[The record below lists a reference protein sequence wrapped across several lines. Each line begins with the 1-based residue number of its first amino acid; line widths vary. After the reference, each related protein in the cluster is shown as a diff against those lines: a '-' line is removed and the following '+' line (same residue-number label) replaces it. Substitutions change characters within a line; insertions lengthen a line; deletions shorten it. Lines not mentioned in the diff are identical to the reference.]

1 MTKAPAHAPSSG
13 RVERSERFPRWPAW
27 LPLALIL
34 ALAAGL
40 RFYRLGAEN
49 LWIDEVFSVRQAA
62 PALEGVA
69 GYWDLDRQTTSR
81 PLSLVLLHY
90 VLALGN
96 SEFLMRLPYA
106 IMSILDVGALFLL
119 SRELAGRRVALR
131 ASLFLAVLPLH
142 VWYGQ
147 EVRWY
152 AQWALL
158 TTVSF
163 LALVRLWKTGRK
175 RWWVAHDV
183 TLLLA
188 LYTYVVSLHLLI
200 AQVFTAW
207 LLPDRGARASFR
219 RKVVVMTVLAAILAL
234 PVFIVALGLRAAG
247 MDEMVGT
254 PRTTTLVVLPYLFFT
269 YVAGYTIGPTL
280 AELHNLPS
288 PVTLLTGF
296 PEIVLYYVVFM
307 PIAALGLWSFRRRP
321 ECGAVLGPW
330 VMGLP
335 LLVFAS
341 ALIGGQTFNVR
352 YTFAAVPGF
361 ALLLSLGVESLG
373 RWRRAG
379 TAAALALFALSL
391 VNLHTNDAYNKED
404 IRGALRHVRASPFG
418 DEPVAVVGQGL
429 AAAVYYGEGLDL
441 EVLIGCGG
449 GERVGEKIQAPV
461 VHLNDLQSE
470 PVFWLMVSRDWKD
483 RADRC
488 ADRLAA
494 THQVG
499 ERSSFT
505 GVDLLLIQRR

>member
-1 MTKAPAHAPSSG
+1 MTKVPTYAPPRA
-13 RVERSERFPRWPAW
+13 RVERSERLPRWPAW

-62 PALEGVA
+62 SALDGIA
-69 GYWDLDRQTTSR
+69 GYWDLDQQTTSR

-90 VLALGN
+90 IQALGN
-96 SEFLMRLPYA
+96 SELLMRLPYA
-106 IMSILDVGALFLL
+106 LMSILDVGALFLL
-119 SRELAGRRVALR
+119 SRELAERRVALR

-158 TTVSF
+158 ATLAF
-163 LALVRLWKTGRK
+163 LALVRLWKTGRS
-175 RWWVAHDV
+175 RWWVGHGVA
-183 TLLLA
+183 LLLA

-207 LLPDRGARASFR
+207 LLPDRGERVSFR
-219 RKVVVMTVLAAILAL
+219 RKVVITTVLVAFLTL
-234 PVFIVALGLRAAG
+234 PVFIVALGLRAGGA
-247 MDEMVGT
+247 DEMVGT
-254 PRTTTLVVLPYLFFT
+254 PRSTTLVVLPYLFFS

-288 PVTLLTGF
+288 PITLLTRY

-307 PIAALGLWSFRRRP
+307 PITALGLWSFRKRP

-330 VMGLP
+330 VVGLP

-361 ALLLSLGVESLG
+361 ALVLSLGVESLG
-373 RWRRAG
+373 KWRRAG

-391 VNLHTNDAYNKED
+391 VNLYANDAYDKED
-404 IRGALRHVRASPFG
+404 IRGAVRHVRASPDG

-429 AAAVYYGEGLDL
+429 AAAVYYGGGLDL

-449 GERVGEKIQAPV
+449 GEKVGDKIQVPV
-461 VHLNDLQSE
+461 VRLTDLQSE

-488 ADRLAA
+488 AGRLAS

-499 ERSSFT
+499 ERTSFT
-505 GVDLLLIQRR
+505 GVDLLLLQRR